1 MVRPSAQR
9 LLLFAYI
16 TILCVPGAQ
25 NALSQNLTTHLLDQT
40 NEALAAQIRMRGD
53 PMRGALLFH
62 RSTAGCI
69 KCHSDGQSPSP
80 LGPKLTDINPSTNHT
95 YLIESVLNPSKAI
108 REGYE
113 TVSIVTTDGKV
124 RTGLVVS
131 QNDTQVVLRELV
143 DLLHP
148 IVISQHDIDV
158 VEKLPVSMM
167 PAGLVDS
174 LRNEGEF
181 YDLMRYV
188 FEVVHGGPS
197 RALELRPSPEELVIE
212 DDSIGIDHA
221 GILQH
226 LGSRDFKSGKKIYLS
241 HCQNCHGAN
250 GNEPTMPLARAF
262 GTEPL
267 KNGSDPYSMF
277 MTLTKGR

>member
-1 MVRPSAQR
+1 
-9 LLLFAYI
+9 
-16 TILCVPGAQ
+16 
-25 NALSQNLTTHLLDQT
+25 
-40 NEALAAQIRMRGD
+40 MRGD

-226 LGSRDFKSGKKIYLS
+226 LGSRDFKSGKKISITLINFFIISGRSY
-241 HCQNCHGAN
+241 
-250 GNEPTMPLARAF
+250 PLVLYTVGILNPFLLAIPSAQI
-262 GTEPL
+262 
-267 KNGSDPYSMF
+267 MW
-277 MTLTKGR
+277 